1 MGNVKTTQQNQAL
14 SNLLV
19 AKVSING
26 IKSDLGETTAFESL
40 PLIYNK
46 IDFLMSL
53 IDETISCVKSI

>member
-1 MGNVKTTQQNQAL
+1 MTQQNQAL

-26 IKSDLGETTAFESL
+26 IKSDLSETTAFESL

-53 IDETISCVKSI
+53 IDETISCIKSI